1 MPIEL
6 HYKQTINYLAVS
18 KLPIVLMVNFGEDK
32 LTFKRV
38 IL

>member
-1 MPIEL
+1 MHLTVITN
-6 HYKQTINYLAVS
+6 KQINYLAVS
-18 KLPIVLMVNFGEDK
+18 KNPIALIVNFGEDK